1 MSSASDSAPPPVT
14 APLDH
19 HERQITRSFFTLGA
33 GELMARVIG
42 FGATVFAARQLGA
55 EAYGIIG
62 FAMTLMLYAAMI
74 ADLGMEQYGPREVTD
89 RKGSIDTLVSSILLV
104 RFAFSSALALVLA
117 AVGLLVL
124 TEPEGSTVALYS
136 LALLAVGA
144 NAKWVHVGLDRSGTA
159 STARLIAESVK
170 LLAVVSLVRGPA
182 DFYVVPLAH
191 VAGDSLGALWMLVAM
206 RAAGV
211 RPRFVIDRTL
221 TTTALAHARPLL
233 LTGVLGMLL
242 YNADVVMLRIF
253 RDRTEVGLYIVAYT
267 LLNFLGVLGGVIT
280 LSVLPTL
287 RRLRDDLRRRD
298 DIYFTAMARALAAGL
313 PIAVGGALLAT
324 PLIELVFGPAYQ
336 RSASALSILI
346 WTFPLLLL
354 RSVEQGA
361 LIAHGRQDRVM
372 HITAIAAALNVGFN
386 LIAVPRFGMLG
397 AAATTLIAEIVRYLL
412 ARRFAALA
420 TFPRI
425 SMGRLW
431 RPVLACMVMAVAVRL
446 LGPLHALLSVSIGA
460 AVYVIVLVATGAI
473 AYANGRV
480 ELRM

>member
-14 APLDH
+14 ASLDQ

-33 GELMARVIG
+33 GELVARVIG

-104 RFAFSSALALVLA
+104 RFAFSSMLALVLA
-117 AVGLLVL
+117 AVGLLFL

-170 LLAVVSLVRGPA
+170 LIAVVSLVRGPA
-182 DFYVVPLAH
+182 DFYIVPLAH
-191 VAGDSLGALWMLVAM
+191 VAGDGLGALWMLVAL

-221 TTTALAHARPLL
+221 TTTVLAHARPLL

-313 PIAVGGALLAT
+313 PIAVGGALLAM

-336 RSASALSILI
+336 RSSSALAILI

-372 HITAIAAALNVGFN
+372 HITAIAAAVNVGFN

-397 AAATTLIAEIVRYLL
+397 AAATTLTAELVRYLL

-425 SMGRLW
+425 SMARLW
-431 RPVLACMVMAVAVRL
+431 RPVLASIVMAITIRL
-446 LGPLHALLSVSIGA
+446 LGPLHALLSVSMGA
-460 AVYVIVLVATGAI
+460 AVYVMVLVVTGAI